1 MAVAF
6 IALLVALGG
15 TSYAATKLAKDS
27 VGSRELKRNAVTRVD
42 IKNGAVTGAKIANG
56 SITGADL
63 KMAALGQIP
72 AAVKA
77 ANADNAGHAGS
88 AGAVDKV
95 TYRGVAASVGA
106 AGLENPTDL
115 SSTIT
120 TTASASAGCDPG
132 QVVVGGGV
140 KVDDPDSLATHDSYP
155 DSARA
160 WTATVGNDDPTAA
173 HSFSV
178 FAICVAAGTIG

>member
-77 ANADNAGHAGS
+77 ATADNATNAGHAGS

-95 TYRGVAASVGA
+95 TYRGVNAPVGA
-106 AGLENPTDL
+106 AGLEPDG
-115 SSTIT
+115 STIT

-160 WTATVGNDDPTAA
+160 WTATVGNDDPAPHT
-173 HSFSV
+173 FTV
-178 FAICVAAGTIG
+178 FAICVTAGTIG